1 MLGDRK
7 YNDQIVFP
15 SNASSSRL
23 TPQHTPRPKQR
34 PNPPLPRKSITPS
47 RIQDRLNSSPLRG
60 PLENVIDKCTKE
72 RSIDKNGRSR
82 VLGRSSR
89 REGDSS
95 SSVLRRG
102 LFEEEEGRGHSET
115 VEFLKSYFDLESPIP
130 LGSFMERIIQ
140 RYSTLWENQDIEQI
154 LEHLTYKIA
163 EYFDGE
169 SVDPRELLRC
179 TRENGMIG
187 FILEI
192 FHLINEGKP
201 ACNPSRSSRNQSYVC
216 ISRSPN
222 MQSINRSFEEQIN
235 DCASTQNLKN
245 IVQEFM
251 ETMYAECEKEIYGR
265 FQVEM
270 RRMVLKYRET
280 EKIMKNVH
288 EKLTNH
294 ADYFEAERMW
304 KARCKNLEEERQDAR
319 KRADRLDEELRRE
332 KDLSQELR
340 NAKARLEDENAKLKE
355 YNDKLQ
361 NVMINKFESLPSE
374 ASQPSTLP
382 TLSRRITNTPLNDRT
397 PDYNNQSSSFI
408 KEPQPFQIK
417 IDTHFI
423 QRDLGPP
430 IAQTSATF
438 MDQNYNPAPIS
449 FPINPPPQSTY
460 SPIKLGEGFESSRP
474 SMESG
479 IRKIGE
485 FTSYSPYQSRITR
498 PF

>member
-1 MLGDRK
+1 
-7 YNDQIVFP
+7 
-15 SNASSSRL
+15 
-23 TPQHTPRPKQR
+23 
-34 PNPPLPRKSITPS
+34 
-47 RIQDRLNSSPLRG
+47 
-60 PLENVIDKCTKE
+60 
-72 RSIDKNGRSR
+72 
-82 VLGRSSR
+82 
-89 REGDSS
+89 
-95 SSVLRRG
+95 
-102 LFEEEEGRGHSET
+102 
-115 VEFLKSYFDLESPIP
+115 
-130 LGSFMERIIQ
+130 
-140 RYSTLWENQDIEQI
+140 
-154 LEHLTYKIA
+154 
-163 EYFDGE
+163 
-169 SVDPRELLRC
+169 
-179 TRENGMIG
+179 MIG

-201 ACNPSRSSRNQSYVC
+201 ASSNPSRSSRNQSYVC
-216 ISRSPN
+216 ISKSPN

-235 DCASTQNLKN
+235 ECANTQNLKN

-304 KARCKNLEEERQDAR
+304 KARCKNLEEERQDAK
-319 KRADRLDEELRRE
+319 KRAERLEEELRRE
-332 KDLSQELR
+332 KELSQELR
-340 NAKARLEDENAKLKE
+340 NGKARLEDENSKLKD

-382 TLSRRITNTPLNDRT
+382 TLSRRITNNGTPLNDRT
-397 PDYNNQSSSFI
+397 ADYNNQNSSFI

-423 QRDLGPP
+423 QRDIGPP

-438 MDQNYNPAPIS
+438 MDQNFNPAPMN